1 MWCKAQSQGSIG
13 YVVTWQN
20 QEGFKGPNSKVLSC
34 SACKVEVPYP
44 RNCPHQMYQVQLLL
58 LLEVGVASLPVPG
71 MIQEGNYVITQ
82 KPGDAPPSWF
92 CRTSL
97 PQLLPICSVPKCL
110 PRVTAVFGSP
120 SSRLFLAIPIIL
132 RQELLLS

>member
-20 QEGFKGPNSKVLSC
+20 QEVFKGPNSKVLSH
-34 SACKVEVPYP
+34 SACNDEVPYP

-82 KPGDAPPSWF
+82 KPGAPHPLDS
-92 CRTSL
+92 
-97 PQLLPICSVPKCL
+97 
-110 PRVTAVFGSP
+110 A
-120 SSRLFLAIPIIL
+120 
-132 RQELLLS
+132 ELLSYSFCLFALFPSASPVSLHGLGLPPHGCFWP